1 MHDLINSREAEGFGQ
16 IEGGSITCENAGVY
30 RIRHTLGGLP
40 RAIEAAAYNQP
51 SSKHEETHTSHLI
64 AEDQVAQ
71 FPSDL
76 VQATPPLERA
86 NCRKNG
92 GRCLDPSAST
102 EAQGAESCRVSGR
115 LWWY

>member
-30 RIRHTLGGLP
+30 RIRHTLGGLS

-64 AEDQVAQ
+64 AEDQTAQ

-76 VQATPPLERA
+76 V
-86 NCRKNG
+86 
-92 GRCLDPSAST
+92 
-102 EAQGAESCRVSGR
+102 
-115 LWWY
+115 